1 MKSISKLFLAT
12 AFAAFFM
19 APAQAQNAGTV
30 TANAFA
36 VGSGPGI
43 DGFVSV
49 LCTSAQVPIGQAG
62 VPQCKTITGDVSI
75 TAAGATS
82 IGIGSAVQAFD
93 TDLACIAALSSTGLI
108 KRTGSGTC
116 SAGTAALSDLATGTP
131 DTAIGYFGST
141 TASATSVPNCTGALT
156 YSTSTHTFGCNST
169 SAGNVSNVGTP
180 TNGQIAQWT
189 TSTTIQGVSL
199 ASLLT
204 AMATQNTNATNP
216 SGTTS
221 TAGVMMGLGSTCKI
235 TPAVTGRVSDLARLR
250 KEAAAEITRLIAFLD
265 ASDPY
270 VMTELE
276 DECEDEGA
284 QCEDEGA
291 EHDGREPDV
300 DAEPSLG
307 SCDPS
312 MWGGDQTRWASGGRR
327 DLESDPAE
335 SGIGDHD
342 GLLEQVGTQDW
353 QQGAMA

>member
-235 TPAVTGRVSDLARLR
+235 TPAVTGRVRFTISGSVANNN
-250 KEAAAEITRLIAFLD
+250 AAHSTTVGGRYGSGTAPANNAATAGTAVLINSFTALT
-265 ASDPY
+265 AS
-270 VMTELE
+270 
-276 DECEDEGA
+276 A
-284 QCEDEGA
+284 
-291 EHDGREPDV
+291 
-300 DAEPSLG
+300 
-307 SCDPS
+307 
-312 MWGGDQTRWASGGRR
+312 GGRR
-327 DLESDPAE
+327 SLYPPGQRTRALTRPPS
-335 SGIGDHD
+335 
-342 GLLEQVGTQDW
+342 L
-353 QQGAMA
+353 